1 MSTITTRTQPSIIS
15 MHSLPDVNTEI
26 KTTQFGDKIKNVT
39 QNERKPHSAFSRI
52 THNLVK
58 LFKFISNI
66 SNFISHKSAEK
77 NITQNTPEFK
87 QPKIYTSYQAINK
100 QLSDNLVK
108 WQSVPSGLESSD
120 IRSSLSNGNY
130 TLSQSMPMLS
140 ERIDQPE
147 AKTSENK
154 QMSASL
160 PSIAQQSSSTGLV
173 TPISKSSEHVVS
185 SLLGAISQTKLKSVD
200 KNSSPSLNN
209 PINSL
214 KDEKQGIETVME
226 QLKSRLEKIRD
237 AVAPDDD
244 TNFQKPMNKIQL
256 EIMNERKKYN
266 SEAAVKERAKLDAR
280 EEEKVAAAL
289 KAESESNLV
298 EPTKEFI
305 AELRL
310 DKNNIPLPPPLPGAS
325 INKPSVMTSV
335 KTALQKEN
343 NEPKEH
349 SKNYGNLI
357 DELQKRF
364 AGNSITQDTGGKLQ
378 VKPGNRFSQ
387 EIARLKSQDAQS
399 AEQRKQADAEAD
411 ARVEKAIKVQAEAA
425 ELMKIKAENEAKAK
439 ALAEAKERELIAN
452 TPRDARNI
460 PVPPPLPS
468 Y

>member
-1 MSTITTRTQPSIIS
+1 MSTIITRTQPSISS
-15 MHSLPDVNTEI
+15 MYSLSNVNTDI

-39 QNERKPHSAFSRI
+39 QNEKKPHSTFARI

-58 LFKFISNI
+58 VLKFIRNV
-66 SNFISHKSAEK
+66 SNFTNHRSAK
-77 NITQNTPEFK
+77 MNITETTPEFK
-87 QPKIYTSYQAINK
+87 QPEIHTPYQAINK
-100 QLSDNLVK
+100 QLSDNFVK
-108 WQSVPSGLESSD
+108 WQSIPSGLESSEV
-120 IRSSLSNGNY
+120 RSSQFNGNY
-130 TLSQSMPMLS
+130 TLSQSMPTLS

-154 QMSASL
+154 LISASL

-173 TPISKSSEHVVS
+173 TPISKSSEPVVS

-200 KNSSPSLNN
+200 KCSSSSLNN
-209 PINSL
+209 PVSSL
-214 KDEKQGIETVME
+214 KDEKQGIATVME

-244 TNFQKPMNKIQL
+244 ANSQKPMNKIQL

-266 SEAAVKERAKLDAR
+266 SETAVKERAELDAR

-289 KAESESNLV
+289 KAESESKLV
-298 EPTKEFI
+298 QPTKEFI

-325 INKPSVMTSV
+325 MNKPSVMTSV
-335 KTALQKEN
+335 KTAPQKAN
-343 NEPKEH
+343 SEPKEH
-349 SKNYGNLI
+349 LKNYGNLI
-357 DELQKRF
+357 NELQRRF
-364 AGNSITQDTGGKLQ
+364 AGSSITQVTEGKLE

-387 EIARLKSQDAQS
+387 EIARLKSQDAQG
-399 AEQRKQADAEAD
+399 AERRKQADAEAD
-411 ARVEKAIKVQAEAA
+411 ARVEKAIKAQAEAA
-425 ELMKIKAENEAKAK
+425 ELMKIKAEDEAKAK
-439 ALAEAKERELIAN
+439 ALVEAKERELIAN